1 MPRTHIL
8 HYGYLSP
15 QKTVDLSSLNR
26 LNQDDVIAHLLAAY
40 KHCGV
45 ALCDW

>member
-26 LNQDDVIAHLLAAY
+26 LNQDDVIAADHVLRINRRADA
-40 KHCGV
+40 V
-45 ALCDW
+45 